1 MAGSQHGVS
10 VEPALDLIEKRF
22 LTSQNTRTG
31 GWSYSGY
38 GDTFGS
44 PAMHCA
50 GLIGLATAVA
60 RREERRAKTEPK
72 KEEPKKEEPKAGG
85 NNKQNPDDPFFNPPK
100 TSATE
105 PKKQPAKVLDHRD
118 RAVQLSLSGL
128 GIILADSARTGR
140 GALVLLADGGSHG
153 QHDLYF
159 FWSLERVGV
168 IYGIDKIGGVD
179 WYNAGAHSLVVAQGQ
194 DGSWGGGA
202 GGGINHEVNTAF
214 AVLFLCKSNLARD
227 LSSKVQKEVSTE
239 MRAGAGP
246 TDPRPDPGATSNAGA
261 LIPNPVLPGPTGN
274 EAAKLA
280 GELLRSSDKDWP
292 GLLKKI
298 RDAKGAVHT
307 QALVACANRLEGDR
321 RKAAREALAERL
333 TRMTGETLR
342 TMAKD
347 EDAELRRGAVLA
359 MAMKDDKAHIPDL
372 ITALLDD
379 EEVVVRAAKA
389 GLKSLAGQD
398 FGPGA
403 NATAVDKRSAV
414 SAWNDWLS
422 KQKK

>member
-1 MAGSQHGVS
+1 MD
-10 VEPALDLIEKRF
+10 PALDLIEKRF
-22 LTSQNTRTG
+22 LASQSPRTG
-31 GWSYSGY
+31 GWPYSGVG
-38 GDTFGS
+38 GDSFGS

-50 GLIGLATAVA
+50 GLIGLSTAIA
-60 RREERRAKTEPK
+60 RREERRAKAETPKKDEPPKVEPK
-72 KEEPKKEEPKAGG
+72 TGGG
-85 NNKQNPDDPFFNPPK
+85 NPKQNSEDPFFNPPK
-100 TSATE
+100 PSGPE
-105 PKKQPAKVLDHRD
+105 LKKQPAKILDHRD

-128 GIILADSARTGR
+128 GMILAESARAGR
-140 GALVLLADGGSHG
+140 GALVLKNSGTHG
-153 QHDLYF
+153 DHDLYF

-168 IYGIDKIGGVD
+168 IYGLEKVGGVD
-179 WYNAGAHSLVVAQGQ
+179 WYDAGAHALVTTQAA
-194 DGSWGGGA
+194 DGSWGGGGVNMA
-202 GGGINHEVNTAF
+202 EVNTAF

-246 TDPRPDPGATSNAGA
+246 TDVRPDPSAGSNPNA
-261 LIPNPVLPGPTGN
+261 LIPNPVLPGATGS

-292 GLLKKI
+292 GQLKKL
-298 RDAKGAVHT
+298 RDAKGAVNT
-307 QALVACANRLEGDR
+307 QALVACVNRLEGDR

-333 TRMTGETLR
+333 ARMTGETLR

-372 ITALLDD
+372 VAALLDD

-389 GLKSLAGQD
+389 GLKSIAGQD